1 MTKDLNLSSSPTYL
15 VTVMYKFLLRVEDDL
30 IMLSIYNFLER
41 ERTVYVLAVAVR
53 QRMLGL

>member
-1 MTKDLNLSSSPTYL
+1 VTKDLNLSYSPIYL

-41 ERTVYVLAVAVR
+41 ERTVYVLAVAVK